1 MTKGTIR
8 LRRIDVLRGVAILSV
23 FLLHWYGAAFG
34 TDHLR
39 WNGLVR
45 DFASAPNTAFWCF
58 YPLSYGWMGVSLFF
72 VISGFCIHVSTL
84 QTGNLHAGKFLW
96 RRFWR
101 ICPPYFAW
109 LAFFFWRDGLSLA
122 TGEGR
127 TQLLSH
133 LLLIYNFNST
143 TIFAISAAFWSLAVE
158 AQLYLLYPLL
168 WRIRSRWTMSGAL
181 YVTLG
186 LSLLSRLVAALFL
199 TDWREDLA
207 GNVWTFP
214 TMLWFDW
221 TLGAVVAEGFL
232 SGRRVFSRSVVLR
245 VTAFVAVAVSL
256 LFKPTEALTFSLS
269 SFAIALQVESY
280 LWSESR
286 ERVIERLL
294 VPLGLCSY
302 SFYLLH
308 YPFVGELL
316 QEIPLAR
323 GWQEP
328 WHSVA
333 VLPVMF
339 SVLFLASYVSYRVLE
354 RGSIYLG
361 RVIWPSL
368 GKSGLGSH
376 AAP

>member
-1 MTKGTIR
+1 
-8 LRRIDVLRGVAILSV
+8 
-23 FLLHWYGAAFG
+23 LL
-34 TDHLR
+34 
-39 WNGLVR
+39 
-45 DFASAPNTAFWCF
+45 
-58 YPLSYGWMGVSLFF
+58 
-72 VISGFCIHVSTL
+72 
-84 QTGNLHAGKFLW
+84 
-96 RRFWR
+96 
-101 ICPPYFAW
+101 
-109 LAFFFWRDGLSLA
+109 
-122 TGEGR
+122 
-127 TQLLSH
+127 
-133 LLLIYNFNST
+133 
-143 TIFAISAAFWSLAVE
+143 
-158 AQLYLLYPLL
+158 
-168 WRIRSRWTMSGAL
+168 
-181 YVTLG
+181 
-186 LSLLSRLVAALFL
+186 AALFF

-232 SGRRVFSRSVVLR
+232 SGRRIFPRSVFLR
-245 VTAFVAVAVSL
+245 VTAFVAVAASL
-256 LFKPTEALTFSLS
+256 FFKPTEALTFSLS

-286 ERVIERLL
+286 ERLIERLL

-328 WHSVA
+328 WHAIA

-354 RGSIYLG
+354 RGSVYLG
-361 RVIWPSL
+361 RVIWPSR
-368 GKSGLGSH
+368 GKNRLGSH